1 MFSAFFIRR
10 PKFALVIAIVMTLVG
25 GLSIFLLPVTE
36 YPSISPPNIVVRA
49 VYPGASAEVV
59 ETTVA

>member
-10 PKFALVIAIVMTLVG
+10 PKFALVIAIVLTLMG

-36 YPSISPPNIVVRA
+36 YPAI
-49 VYPGASAEVV
+49 
-59 ETTVA
+59 